1 MYFYNYYIILN
12 GSNQDLKYGS
22 HKVKITNKKYSREEI
37 WVRMSSEGET
47 VPMVHFR
54 AGRERPMID
63 VFYHCSKSD
72 LGSERSCTRLKFDTP
87 YETAHWFPA
96 CSEKHKKDSFS
107 GLLAACEIDPIP
119 ALSH

>member
-1 MYFYNYYIILN
+1 MYKRIANLSYKDVFYNYYIIFN

-72 LGSERSCTRLKFDTP
+72 LGSEISCTRLKFDTP
-87 YETAHWFPA
+87 YETAH
-96 CSEKHKKDSFS
+96 
-107 GLLAACEIDPIP
+107 
-119 ALSH
+119 

>member
-1 MYFYNYYIILN
+1 MYKRIANLSYKDVFYNYYIILN
-12 GSNQDLKYGS
+12 GSNQD
-22 HKVKITNKKYSREEI
+22 ITNKKYSRGEI

-54 AGRERPMID
+54 AGRERLMID

-87 YETAHWFPA
+87 YETAH
-96 CSEKHKKDSFS
+96 
-107 GLLAACEIDPIP
+107 
-119 ALSH
+119 